1 MMKRF
6 TLGLFAFTAL
16 AAFTAVSAAPV
27 LAQKAEASGAAPA
40 ADANEPA
47 AEAAEDEAPSST
59 DDSEKIDDP
68 VAKAKSKSLNNK
80 YVSILAN
87 LDTREAQHFAIV
99 IVNQNLIGTV
109 KAVEEDVAVA
119 AKGCAENNKQ
129 MADTINARF
138 AQWQEAVK
146 APMQEAQA
154 NVDNMVVAQTYITKE
169 QYTELFGLIDDVRK
183 YNSSRFEKTP
193 VTTPEACEFML
204 SKMDETQENMVGMLR
219 ATLASYPAAQQK
231 TQE

>member
-1 MMKRF
+1 MMRRF

-16 AAFTAVSAAPV
+16 AAFTAVPVLSV
-27 LAQKAEASGAAPA
+27 LAQEDAAGATPA
-40 ADANEPA
+40 ADTNNVA
-47 AEAAEDEAPSST
+47 AEAAEDDPPSST
-59 DDSEKIDDP
+59 DDSEKIEDP
-68 VAKAKSKSLNNK
+68 VAKAKNQALNNK

-87 LDTREAQHFAIV
+87 LDMREAQHFMIV
-99 IVNQNLIGTV
+99 VVNQNLIGTV
-109 KAVEEDVAVA
+109 KAVEEDVAMA

-129 MADTINARF
+129 MADTVTARF

-146 APMQEAQA
+146 GPMQEAQA

-219 ATLASYPAAQQK
+219 ATLASYPSVQQK

>member
-1 MMKRF
+1 MMRRF

-16 AAFTAVSAAPV
+16 AAFSVVPAAPV
-27 LAQKAEASGAAPA
+27 LAQKAADGAVAA

-47 AEAAEDEAPSST
+47 GEAAENEAPSST
-59 DDSEKIDDP
+59 DDSEKIEDP

-109 KAVEEDVAVA
+109 KAVEADVAMA

-146 APMQEAQA
+146 GPMQEAQA

-169 QYTELFGLIDDVRK
+169 QYTELFGLIDDVRQ

-219 ATLASYPAAQQK
+219 ATLASYPSAQQK